1 MCCLSATYGNTLT
14 FGTMGKDSRIET
26 VTMPA
31 SADDFFLQE
40 LNLSYKI

>member
-1 MCCLSATYGNTLT
+1 
-14 FGTMGKDSRIET
+14 MGKDSRIET

-40 LNLSYKI
+40 FNLSYKI

>member
-14 FGTMGKDSRIET
+14 FGTRGKDSRIET

-31 SADDFFLQE
+31 SADDFFLLE
-40 LNLSYKI
+40 LNFSYKI